1 MSKSDTIVP
10 QYLSGILELTHNHG
24 TENLETT
31 PYRSSN
37 KELKGFGH
45 IAITMPDVEVAC
57 VCFERLGVMF
67 KKRLKDGKMNLT
79 WFDTKLRKLDQ
90 VIKAARLM
98 TMTAV
103 MAVAAA
109 VTAAGGAFP
118 RPW

>member
-1 MSKSDTIVP
+1 MSKSDTVVP

-98 TMTAV
+98 MTT
-103 MAVAAA
+103 VAA
-109 VTAAGGAFP
+109 VVAA
-118 RPW
+118 